1 MKSKKKYNK
10 RIFSGV
16 LSAAMLVNF
25 CTVMPISAFAKD
37 DEMQEISSDNGH
49 RYQLFDTSMSWNEAE
64 AYCESL
70 GGHLA
75 TITSEEEQAKIEELL
90 TIGTR
95 NSYWLGATDELTN
108 GEWLWVTGE
117 DFSYENWANGQ
128 PDNSYNGSESY
139 LGISRINQS
148 WADANEWNDFL
159 IDALSTNGG
168 FICEWESLDS
178 PVEIKNNMKNYALF
192 SASTTENLSF
202 YGWKSNI
209 SGNIYS
215 GASFNYGGSELYV
228 NGRIDAVGN
237 ISASGWKIE
246 VNEQNENVESV
257 EKISFDEVIH
267 DNAQPYE
274 YFEESPA
281 YIEDKTVISSSIKV
295 SGDVVISSTSFEG
308 DCYIIAEGNIT
319 YNVDSFNTAGRVFLY
334 SRNGN
339 ITINGTQIEF
349 NGAMYAPNGQVRFN
363 TNDTTINGFVWADSI
378 NYGGSVLN
386 VTADNFDMVEPK
398 SIVKTYTIDE
408 DFNEG
413 ELNGLSLAVPNQLVL
428 SEKQNADTAR
438 YEKVFGDIENGK
450 GVKVTCSADKST
462 VSGNGD
468 SVNISYGL
476 SGFGEADVNENAVDL
491 IIVVDESGSMSGTRM
506 SNTKAAAKEIISQMK
521 ENDRCAVI
529 GFTGSA
535 SVKQELTSDKNLLE
549 NAVDRLNANGGTS
562 IYRGIDS
569 ALAMFDSMSSDE
581 RQKFII
587 LLSDGED
594 GSTSQSLSSAKTAG
608 EKDIRIF
615 AMMIGSGTLQMQ
627 NIAINSNGI
636 YKNAPSSEDI
646 GKIMSYFASEVF
658 NVAGRNTTFRT
669 TIKDKNSVDT
679 SKITPEPTKI
689 TENEDGSVTLE
700 WNFDRI
706 TIDEQKSIDIP
717 LTVNADN
724 GDFSEIID
732 NTSCVYY
739 DRSGKPNIVYAD
751 DVSLPVSNYAE
762 SGSWSVVFDSERE
775 AVNWKNIYWN
785 GVRHGDGT
793 ITVHASVSDDGTNFS
808 EPVSINNYEDISGLT
823 GRYVKLE
830 VDMTISSDGRTPE
843 LYDITVMSEDAVMP
857 DFSNTEPTLEIAS
870 KSVTKV
876 NVPLNVR
883 ADLADDCHKSD
894 ISIKWSCDDENVKFA
909 DDSKLMTSV
918 ICAETGSYDI
928 VCTVNDGEK
937 TVQNMRTIVCEPAD
951 SYADIDP
958 DKKDEAVAPK
968 IKVNLP
974 KYADRNEKIDTKI
987 EKLND
992 TEISWYSVIFNGNT
1006 AVNVDDEGNFS
1017 LTMPNRDGTYKVVVR
1032 AFDWAGKSDV
1042 QEYEII
1048 VDSIVPAV
1056 EIMPSSDEAIIGSEA
1071 FFKIKVTG
1079 EHKIKSVE
1087 YTLNGEKIDIP
1098 ENGIV
1103 SVDTD
1108 KETEYI
1114 LEANG
1119 ETITGKKI
1127 SASAKITVI

>member
-16 LSAAMLVNF
+16 LSAVMLMNF
-25 CTVMPISAFAKD
+25 CTVMPISAFAND
-37 DEMQEISSDNGH
+37 DEVQESSSDNGH
-49 RYQLFDTSMSWNEAE
+49 RYQIFDTSMSWNEAE

-70 GGHLA
+70 GGHLV
-75 TITSEEEQAKIEELL
+75 TINSEEEQKFIEDNLL
-90 TIGTR
+90 TLGTKKTYLIGLSRTTSEEPWTWIT
-95 NSYWLGATDELTN
+95 NESFDYSNWDN
-108 GEWLWVTGE
+108 GEPNSTSENYVHMYANTGNFGTWNNTF
-117 DFSYENWANGQ
+117 DFVEGTGSHSTAN
-128 PDNSYNGSESY
+128 
-139 LGISRINQS
+139 
-148 WADANEWNDFL
+148 A
-159 IDALSTNGG
+159 G
-168 FICEWESLDS
+168 FICEWEAEES
-178 PVEIKNNMKNYALF
+178 PVEVISTMKDYALF
-192 SASTTENLSF
+192 SASQTENLSF

-228 NGRIDAVGN
+228 NGKIDTVGTITAN
-237 ISASGWKIE
+237 GWKTEI
-246 VNEQNENVESV
+246 NERNESV
-257 EKISFDEVIH
+257 APVDVIDFDEVIH

-349 NGAMYAPNGQVRFN
+349 NGAMYAPNGQVKFN

-450 GVKVTCSADKST
+450 GVKVTCFADKSA

-476 SGFGEADVNENAVDL
+476 SGFGEADINENAVDL

-521 ENDRCAVI
+521 DNDRCAVI

-549 NAVDRLNANGGTS
+549 NAVDRLYASGGTS

-581 RQKFII
+581 RQKFVI

-594 GSTSQSLSSAKTAG
+594 GSTAQSLASAKTAG

-636 YKNAPSSEDI
+636 YKNAPTSEDI
-646 GKIMSYFASEVF
+646 GKIMSYFAAEVF

-679 SKITPEPTKI
+679 SKITPEPSKM

-717 LTVNADN
+717 LTVNSEN
-724 GDFSEIID
+724 SGFSELIE

-751 DVSLPVSNYAE
+751 DLSLPVSNYAE
-762 SGSWSVVFDSERE
+762 SGSWSVVFDSER
-775 AVNWKNIYWN
+775 ANVNWKNIYWN

-793 ITVHASVSDDGTNFS
+793 ITVRASVSDDGTNFS
-808 EPVSINNYEDISGLT
+808 EPIAINNYEDISGLT

-830 VDMTISSDGRTPE
+830 VSMTISSDGRTPE

-857 DFSNTEPTLEIAS
+857 DFSNAEPTLEVVS

-876 NVPLNVR
+876 NVPLNIR
-883 ADLADDCHKSD
+883 ADLADDCLKSD
-894 ISIKWSCDDENVKFA
+894 ISVKWSCDNENVKFA
-909 DDSKLMTSV
+909 DNTKLMTSV

-958 DKKDEAVAPK
+958 DKQEAAAPK
-968 IKVNLP
+968 IKVDLP
-974 KYADRNEKIDTKI
+974 KYADRKEVINAKI

-1006 AVNVDDEGNFS
+1006 AVNVDDEGNFT
-1017 LTMPNRDGTYKVVVR
+1017 LTMPNSDGTYKVVVR

-1048 VDSIVPAV
+1048 VDSVVPAV
-1056 EIMPSSDEAIIGSEA
+1056 EIMPSSDEATIGNEA

-1108 KETEYI
+1108 KEAEYI
-1114 LEANG
+1114 LEA
-1119 ETITGKKI
+1119 
-1127 SASAKITVI
+1127 TV